1 MVINTVSQDDHLD
14 DLIEEEEPEDLY
26 DDGFDDEDDF
36 EFQEKILIASPKVSI
51 TTEEKII
58 IPSPKV
64 SITEENDIPIVVNN
78 KTSFEERILAASPE
92 AQVYQELQQCDTCG
106 RKFNPTA
113 LERHIKVGLCNYIF
127 LRPLFRVCLFLKWI
141 KDTKTFR

>member
-1 MVINTVSQDDHLD
+1 MVIDTVSQDDHLD

-51 TTEEKII
+51 TEEKII

-78 KTSFEERILAASPE
+78 TASFEERILAASPE

-127 LRPLFRVCLFLKWI
+127 LRPPHRVCLFLKWV
-141 KDTKTFR
+141 

>member
-1 MVINTVSQDDHLD
+1 MVIDTVSQDDHLD

-51 TTEEKII
+51 NTEEKII

-64 SITEENDIPIVVNN
+64 SITEENDIPIVVNH

-92 AQVYQELQQCDTCG
+92 AQVYQELVQCEICG

-113 LERHIKVGLCNYIF
+113 LERHIKVGLCN
-127 LRPLFRVCLFLKWI
+127 
-141 KDTKTFR
+141 